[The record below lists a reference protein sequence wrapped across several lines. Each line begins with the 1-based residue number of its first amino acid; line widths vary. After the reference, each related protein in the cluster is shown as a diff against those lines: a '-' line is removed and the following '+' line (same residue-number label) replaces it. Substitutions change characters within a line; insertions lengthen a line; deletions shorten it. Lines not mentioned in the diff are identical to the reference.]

1 MGLRAGLG
9 MGPRAPDFDVNPGIK
24 NNDRFF
30 QGSRRLWK
38 SVRKQTRNA
47 IRYRVS
53 PPPSFVEDARGW
65 RDHFLGLAHFP
76 ISERGQGDID
86 RLSVASASIAA
97 LARRRRRS
105 GLALIGAGWLN
116 ESIEFSSY

>member
-53 PPPSFVEDARGW
+53 PPPVLCWGCARVARSFSR
-65 RDHFLGLAHFP
+65 P
-76 ISERGQGDID
+76 C
-86 RLSVASASIAA
+86 A
-97 LARRRRRS
+97 LPDLRTWTGRYRSPLCCIGKHRRS
-105 GLALIGAGWLN
+105 RTPSPKVWSCA
-116 ESIEFSSY
+116 